1 MRVNNSSKGLKKFM
15 NFTSDLNNSINKSI
29 FLEKKWLLSNISGEF
44 RTGELV
50 AIMGPSGCG
59 KTTLMDIL
67 SGFM

>member
-1 MRVNNSSKGLKKFM
+1 M